1 MKLQNGGMTVQQIRK
16 SNLIMKKLVLSLIIL
31 LLFSGFAFSQEII
44 DQRAATVNLTKPEI
58 ISKKQLTQTVELLKQ
73 NGIDKSEMEVLDTMI
88 GDVLLKQGAE
98 RENIKVS
105 DSEVINAVRKQL
117 GNASSNMTDQ
127 QLKDLVRRQTGVT
140 WERYAEKSKATIE
153 LQKLV
158 QKVKSK
164 KMSNIPNPTPA
175 EIKKFYD
182 ENSRQFFIAKMVQFD
197 HIFVDIRMLSTK
209 EENDRARERALE
221 YERQIKN
228 GTKTFDQLV
237 ENSDDTS
244 SKYNKGS
251 FGYLRIDDIQRKKLL
266 GDDFFD
272 SVFNLKKGQISGVIK
287 SNMGFHIIRMND
299 IYDPRIL
306 DIDDKINPESDTTVR
321 QRIESYLIIK
331 KQEDVFKES
340 VEELVD
346 ELRKVAE
353 IKYYL

>member
-1 MKLQNGGMTVQQIRK
+1 
-16 SNLIMKKLVLSLIIL
+16 MKKIFFSVTML
-31 LLFSGFAFSQEII
+31 LLASGFVFSQDII

-73 NGIDKSEMEVLDTMI
+73 NGIDKSDMEVLDTMI

-98 RENIKVS
+98 REKIRVN
-105 DSEVINAVRKQL
+105 DSEVINAVRKQI
-117 GNASSNMTDQ
+117 GNAASSMTDQ

-158 QKVKSK
+158 QKVKSE
-164 KMSNIPNPTPA
+164 KMSNIPDPTET

-182 ENSRQFFIAKMVQFD
+182 ENSRQFFIAKMALFD

-221 YERQIKN
+221 YAKQINN
-228 GTKTFDQLV
+228 GSKTFDQIV
-237 ENSDDTS
+237 ESSDDTS
-244 SKYNKGS
+244 SKYNKGN
-251 FGYLRIDDIQRKKLL
+251 FGYLRIDDLQRKKLL

-272 SVFNLKKGQISGVIK
+272 SVFNMKKGQISGVIK
-287 SNMGFHIIRMND
+287 SNMGFHIIRMNEV
-299 IYDPRIL
+299 YEPRIL
-306 DIDDKINPESDTTVR
+306 DIDDRINPESETTVR
-321 QRIESYLIIK
+321 QRIETYLIIK
-331 KQEDVFKES
+331 KQEELFKES

-346 ELRKVAE
+346 ELRKDAE